1 MSGKGVEVLRAALN
15 FLKEVQLMKMKM
27 FLVVLMVLILPVMA
41 FAQLQQQ
48 GQIGAN
54 QSQSQSQAGALGI
67 GAAENNTTFISP
79 NIPLQAQP
87 IYPYL
92 LQMVPGV
99 VADVTK
105 DMPVPDAIQPL
116 KDERYVKV
124 TTFNGWCLDRIRME
138 DVEAEVIDHIPAVMK
153 KFGVTT
159 TERLRYRIGMKM
171 SSRTIGSGGG
181 GGGSV
186 AGFGGGANPLAYG
199 SNASIMPAIAV
210 NTADPQF
217 VIRYYLT
224 PIPLEKKAGLEE
236 EYLKQGYKKVE

>member
-1 MSGKGVEVLRAALN
+1 MR
-15 FLKEVQLMKMKM
+15 KM
-27 FLVVLMVLILPVMA
+27 FLVVFMVLLLPVMA
-41 FAQLQQQ
+41 LAQLQQQ

-105 DMPVPDAIQPL
+105 DMPIPDAIQPL
-116 KDERYVKV
+116 RLEVDKQGVPLPTNERYVKV
-124 TTFNGWCLDRIRME
+124 TTFNGWVWDRIRME
-138 DVEAEVIDHIPAVMK
+138 DVEEEVISHIPAVMK
-153 KFGVTT
+153 KFGVKT

-181 GGGSV
+181 AGGTV
-186 AGFGGGANPLAYG
+186 AGFGGGTNPLAYG
-199 SNASIMPAIAV
+199 SNASVMPAVAV

-224 PIPLEKKAGLEE
+224 PIPVADQKKPETILYQAP
-236 EYLKQGYKKVE
+236 K